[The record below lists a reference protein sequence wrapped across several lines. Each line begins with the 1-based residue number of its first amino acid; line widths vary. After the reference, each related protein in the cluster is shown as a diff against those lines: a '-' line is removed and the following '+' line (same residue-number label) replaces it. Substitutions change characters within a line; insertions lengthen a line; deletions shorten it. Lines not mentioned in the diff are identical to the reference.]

1 MAAPLIENRDFGA
14 RAPAR
19 VLQLLRPRTS
29 LGAKSR
35 SIRARRISFAV
46 HESCPLPLRPR
57 RSSRTAT
64 KPSALFARHEPTRL
78 KVSQP
83 RPHHAA
89 TTGSSA
95 RGVAGDAARPH
106 VARLDVSINLL
117 RWPLPPVTV
126 IMRLHSSQCCVVR
139 RRVHVEARPTTAG
152 RPRAGYARRVSMHGS
167 AAHASGSRCG
177 GTTAVST
184 PCMCCRAAV
193 LRAADASEG

>member
-1 MAAPLIENRDFGA
+1 M
-14 RAPAR
+14 
-19 VLQLLRPRTS
+19 RPSAS

-35 SIRARRISFAV
+35 SIPARRMSFAV
-46 HESCPLPLRPR
+46 QESRPLPLRPR
-57 RSSRTAT
+57 RSSRTAP

-78 KVSQP
+78 VVSHP

-117 RWPLPPVTV
+117 RWPLPSETR
-126 IMRLHSSQCCVVR
+126 IRRLQSSQCCVGR

-152 RPRAGYARRVSMHGS
+152 RPCAGYARRVSMHGS

-177 GTTAVST
+177 GTTPVST

-193 LRAADASEG
+193 LRAAGASEGQSRRVHVVYASISL